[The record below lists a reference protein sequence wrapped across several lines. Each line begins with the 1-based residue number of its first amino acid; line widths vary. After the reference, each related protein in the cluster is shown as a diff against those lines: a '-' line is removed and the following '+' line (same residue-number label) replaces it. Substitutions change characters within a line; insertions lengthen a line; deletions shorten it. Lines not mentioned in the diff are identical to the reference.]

1 MVWALVNLVIAWL
14 LLTKIGNF
22 DLRDTGDALA
32 AGLGI
37 ALFASPSPIA
47 SAATMAATTRES
59 LMPLSQLDPI
69 AALVII
75 DLQKGVL
82 GMPTEPPTSLVL
94 ERSARLAAAFRAR
107 NLPVVLVNVSGRAPG
122 RTANPNTFTPPPGW
136 DELAP
141 ELDAQ
146 AADIRVTKYNIGA
159 FRGTGLDMQ
168 LRRRGVTQIFLTGV
182 ATSSGVRGHRPV
194 SL

>member
-1 MVWALVNLVIAWL
+1 
-14 LLTKIGNF
+14 
-22 DLRDTGDALA
+22 
-32 AGLGI
+32 
-37 ALFASPSPIA
+37 
-47 SAATMAATTRES
+47 
-59 LMPLSQLDPI
+59 MPLSQLDPV

-82 GMPTEPPTSLVL
+82 GLPTEPPTSVVL
-94 ERSARLAAAFRAR
+94 ERSAKLAAAFRAK

-122 RTANPNTFTPPPGW
+122 RTSNPMSFTPPPGW

-146 AADIRVTKYNIGA
+146 PTDIRVTKYNIGA
-159 FRGTGLDMQ
+159 FHGTGLDMQ

-182 ATSSGVRGHRPV
+182 ATSSGVEATARAAYDHGYNVV
-194 SL
+194 SIVDAMSDRDLEAHKHAVAVQLIKIGETATTDELLARLD